1 MFAGVGFGGTAGKKC
16 LLDLLDILMP
26 AMPCETLMRGFCCGE
41 VAMLP
46 PVAAR
51 VILPLRMVMILLF
64 WRVLIVVG
72 SLHAETSDRHG
83 AYAHIMRCLSCV
95 WADGHSFRASS
106 RVWTWWHCKGF
117 VLKLRLMFLVLI
129 SAPRIIMLSSGATA
143 RAGTPTN
150 HVELPSYCDT
160 NACGCN
166 GFVRCTHHLNSWQG
180 ELGPCLPSPPKCM
193 PPRLHRPHGPYRPH
207 QHSHVVA
214 SPGCVPTTPPPHTP
228 ALTTLTAPT
237 DLTSTNIWLHFL

>member
-1 MFAGVGFGGTAGKKC
+1 MEVGGRKIEQEAEADTADDQAREH
-16 LLDLLDILMP
+16 DLVNTSAPMP
-26 AMPCETLMRGFCCGE
+26 AN
-41 VAMLP
+41 
-46 PVAAR
+46 
-51 VILPLRMVMILLF
+51 PL

-72 SLHAETSDRHG
+72 SLHAATSDRHG

-106 RVWTWWHCKGF
+106 KVWTWWHCKGF

-129 SAPRIIMLSSGATA
+129 SAPRTIMLSSGATA

-180 ELGPCLPSPPKCM
+180 ELGPCASKAAAVTCWSSLVTCPWSPQM
-193 PPRLHRPHGPYRPH
+193 PANDKL
-207 QHSHVVA
+207 S
-214 SPGCVPTTPPPHTP
+214 TLFTP
-228 ALTTLTAPT
+228 
-237 DLTSTNIWLHFL
+237 